1 MTDINAAD
9 IEALVRTFDDSDWDE
24 LRVII
29 DGLEVYLSKR
39 PGDRAA
45 PPTAAHIAAPAVAP
59 PRRSTPA
66 PAAKENRRGEAE
78 IPPGMVAVRAPNLG
92 TFYRSP
98 KPGAAPYVTIGETV
112 APETELC
119 LIEVMKLFTSVPAGV
134 AGIVREVLAA
144 DSELVEFDQP
154 LFLIEPLA

>member
-1 MTDINAAD
+1 MTDINASD
-9 IEALVRTFDDSDWDE
+9 IEALVRIFDDSDWDE
-24 LRVII
+24 LRVVI

-39 PGDRAA
+39 PGDRLASPA
-45 PPTAAHIAAPAVAP
+45 TAPAVAP
-59 PRRSTPA
+59 VAAPPRRSNPA
-66 PAAKENRRGEAE
+66 PAGKENRRDEAE

-92 TFYRSP
+92 TFYRAP
-98 KPGAAPYVTIGETV
+98 KPGAAPYVTMGETV

-144 DSELVEFDQP
+144 DAELVEFDQP

>member
-1 MTDINAAD
+1 MTDIKASD
-9 IEALVRTFDDSDWDE
+9 IEALVKTFDDSDWDE
-24 LRVII
+24 LRVVI
-29 DGLEVYLSKR
+29 DGLEVYFSKR
-39 PGDRAA
+39 PGHRLASPA
-45 PPTAAHIAAPAVAP
+45 TAPAVAPVAAP

-66 PAAKENRRGEAE
+66 PAAKESRRGE

-92 TFYRSP
+92 TFYRAP